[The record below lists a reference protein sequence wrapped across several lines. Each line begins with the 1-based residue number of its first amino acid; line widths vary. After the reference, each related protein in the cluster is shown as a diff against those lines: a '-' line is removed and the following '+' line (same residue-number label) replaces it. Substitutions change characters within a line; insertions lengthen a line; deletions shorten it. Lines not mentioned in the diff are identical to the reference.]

1 MESTISGWART
12 SASPALPWLGNELPY
27 CYDHALSAVSAERK
41 RARVVLTARARP
53 PHDRRWMSTDDLAS
67 LPVARAAT
75 LIADGALSPA
85 DLLESCLA
93 RIAARDREI
102 RAWAHVDEAGARAV
116 ARERHAEARAGR
128 RRGPLHGIPVGIKD
142 IFHVAGMTTTC
153 GAAPAFHTVASE
165 DALAVARLRA
175 AGAIILGKTHT
186 TEFAYF
192 EPGPTRNP
200 WNPAHTP
207 GGSSSG
213 SAAAV
218 AARMAPLALGTQTV
232 GSVLR
237 PAAYCGV
244 VGFKGTHGLI
254 STAGVVPLAWSL
266 DHVGIFARSVADV
279 TLAAGPL
286 AGRPLAGAA
295 PRAPRLALAPELVER
310 ATPETAA
317 EVRAAAARLARAGA
331 TVDEVK
337 LPASFA
343 DVHAAGRGVL
353 EVEAAAYHEALYRSH
368 ADAYRPR
375 TRELIA
381 GGLARPA
388 VAYVRAQRARLAFR
402 EEVMPLLAAHDALL
416 SPTAPSPAP
425 EGIGATGDPWF
436 CAPWSFAGAP
446 ACSLPIG
453 VSPLGLPHAVQLVA
467 AADHD
472 ADLLAVAAWCERVL
486 DFGLSPSR

>member
-1 MESTISGWART
+1 M
-12 SASPALPWLGNELPY
+12 AS
-27 CYDHALSAVSAERK
+27 
-41 RARVVLTARARP
+41 
-53 PHDRRWMSTDDLAS
+53 DDLAS
-67 LPVARAAT
+67 LLAGRAAT
-75 LIADGALSPA
+75 LIAEGTLSPV

-93 RIAARDREI
+93 RIAARDAEI
-102 RAWAHVDEAGARAV
+102 RAWVLVDEAGARAV
-116 ARERHAEARAGR
+116 ARERLAEARTGR
-128 RRGPLHGIPVGIKD
+128 LRGPLHGVPVGIKD

-153 GAAPAFHTVASE
+153 GAAPAFHVASTE
-165 DALAVARLRA
+165 DATAVARLRA
-175 AGAIILGKTHT
+175 AGAIILGKAHT

-200 WNPAHTP
+200 WNTAHTP

-254 STAGVVPLAWSL
+254 PTQGVVPLAWSL
-266 DHVGIFARSVADV
+266 DHVGVFARAVADV
-279 TLAAGPL
+279 TLTAGVL
-286 AGRPLAGAA
+286 AGRPLAGTV
-295 PRAPRLALAPELVER
+295 PRPPRLALAPALIDR

-317 EVRAAAARLARAGA
+317 EVRATAACLARAGA
-331 TVDEVK
+331 TIEEVK

-343 DVHAAGRGVL
+343 GVHAAGRGVL
-353 EVEAAAYHEALYRSH
+353 EVEASAYHEELYQAH
-368 ADAYRPR
+368 AAAYRPR

-388 VAYVRAQRARLAFR
+388 VAYARAQRGRLAFR

-416 SPTAPSPAP
+416 SPTAPAPAP
-425 EGIGATGDPWF
+425 EGLATGDPWF
-436 CAPWSFAGAP
+436 CAPWSFAGVP
-446 ACSLPIG
+446 ACSLPSG
-453 VSPLGLPHAVQLVA
+453 VSALGLPHAVQLISA
-467 AADHD
+467 AERD
-472 ADLLAVAAWCERVL
+472 AELLAVAAWCERVL
-486 DFGLSPSR
+486 DFKLSP